1 MARRPIRMQANGVVC
16 RCDGNVVQRLKKTP
30 ADAKRCDAE
39 GQLSGS
45 NAAALLHFA
54 LASSGF
60 ADC

>member
-1 MARRPIRMQANGVVC
+1 MQANGVVC